1 LNERSTNENRGTV
14 FGLYMMVTYA
24 SIMGGQMI
32 VAVGD
37 VNTAVLFM
45 VTGIFFCASLIPIAI
60 SSAASPQPL
69 TDVQLDLRGLYANSP
84 VAAVGCVLIGVANGA
99 WGTLGAVYGA
109 RAGISTAEIALMMS
123 LVVVAGALAQMPAGR
138 ISDRTDRRFVLSS

>member
-1 LNERSTNENRGTV
+1 
-14 FGLYMMVTYA
+14 
-24 SIMGGQMI
+24 
-32 VAVGD
+32 
-37 VNTAVLFM
+37 
-45 VTGIFFCASLIPIAI
+45 
-60 SSAASPQPL
+60 PL
-69 TDVQLDLRGLYANSP
+69 ADVQLDLRGLYANSP

-138 ISDRTDRRFVLSS
+138 ISDRTDRRFVLSSAAFGAALFALAMFLLAPRSGIAILVLT